1 MIKNVNFVFKNINKG
16 QRFCLFRS
24 LTKYFVIFS
33 NKSIVPRIDNKLFP
47 DHYPVLHKPILNII
61 EEQLFKTPKDKM
73 LPKVIGD
80 FTIGCGNHSK
90 AILEKFE
97 STFIIGVDLDK
108 KMIDHTKQK
117 LFPFIKNNRLV
128 LINDNYVCVS
138 DIDISEEF
146 SSLKLFSTN
155 KAFDLLL
162 LDLGF
167 NSQQLLDQEKGLSFK
182 FPKSELD
189 MRYDTNN
196 DDKAKASDILN
207 HSSEMELIEIFRKF
221 GEESF
226 SEVLVKNIIQQR
238 DIKRFIFVE
247 DFLKVI
253 DQTYLSKTRDRF
265 NTYTRL
271 FQALRICVNYELL
284 NIQRFINKSMKSLEI
299 GGIILIITFHSLEDK
314 IVKDAFRQYEKLRI
328 GKVLFKKALEPS
340 EEELNENSRSRS
352 AKLRGFIFN
361 PY

>member
-1 MIKNVNFVFKNINKG
+1 
-16 QRFCLFRS
+16 
-24 LTKYFVIFS
+24 
-33 NKSIVPRIDNKLFP
+33 
-47 DHYPVLHKPILNII
+47 
-61 EEQLFKTPKDKM
+61 
-73 LPKVIGD
+73 
-80 FTIGCGNHSK
+80 
-90 AILEKFE
+90 
-97 STFIIGVDLDK
+97 
-108 KMIDHTKQK
+108 
-117 LFPFIKNNRLV
+117 
-128 LINDNYVCVS
+128 
-138 DIDISEEF
+138 
-146 SSLKLFSTN
+146 
-155 KAFDLLL
+155 
-162 LDLGF
+162 
-167 NSQQLLDQEKGLSFK
+167 
-182 FPKSELD
+182 